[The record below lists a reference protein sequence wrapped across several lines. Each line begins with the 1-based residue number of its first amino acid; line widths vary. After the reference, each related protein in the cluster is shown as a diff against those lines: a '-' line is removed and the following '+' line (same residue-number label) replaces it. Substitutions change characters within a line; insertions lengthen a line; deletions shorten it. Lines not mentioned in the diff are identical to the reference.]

1 MPAAKIGY
9 CETINPNPGRLK
21 MIEYTLGMIGIISV
35 SCMVGL
41 AVAVAGSGLVGVLG
55 YFRRSL

>member
-1 MPAAKIGY
+1 
-9 CETINPNPGRLK
+9 
-21 MIEYTLGMIGIISV
+21 MIEYTLGMIGINSV

-41 AVAVAGSGLVGVLG
+41 AGPVAGSGLVGVLG